1 MDVILGMNWLSF
13 NPIIRLLLE
22 GNSQRMKLV
31 LIHQFLKEIQE
42 EIEYF
47 ILLTHREEEIE
58 YFILLTHREVSTT
71 KEMKTCMS
79 YKNTWMFSLKE
90 ISGLSLKK
98 KD

>member
-47 ILLTHREEEIE
+47 ILLTHRE
-58 YFILLTHREVSTT
+58 VSTT